1 MAMKVPLSFKQTE
14 KVMYDYLMKQL
25 SPSIYVKG
33 LIKAEMGKEAV
44 KDLPRTE
51 QSKASYIDF

>member
-14 KVMYDYLMKQL
+14 KAMYDYLMKQL

-33 LIKAEMGKEAV
+33 LIKAEMGKDGQQAYPLE
-44 KDLPRTE
+44 KGKSNLL
-51 QSKASYIDF
+51 DF